1 MGVFKLLAVFLY
13 DTKLVYY
20 HTNGETSE
28 TYESKELAMQSL
40 ERHIRESIDEVKII
54 KFVNNTYGAVYDMD
68 AEITIEKDKISVA
81 LADIKTIITLTLD
94 R

>member
-1 MGVFKLLAVFLY
+1 MGLFKLLAVFLY

-20 HTNGETSE
+20 HTNGEISE

-40 ERHIRESIDEVKII
+40 EKHISEAIDEVKII
-54 KFVNNTYGAVYDMD
+54 KFVENTYGVVYDMD

-81 LADIKTIITLTLD
+81 LADIKTIVTLKLV